1 MEAAGLSH
9 EERAAVLDL
18 LSQIRSRLITPDRVR
33 KFDEEETFPEDIIR
47 HLLGPEIGL
56 QLLFIPREY
65 GGLGGSARDLALV
78 SEELG
83 KICLGISTG
92 FLAVHLG
99 TEPILI
105 AGTEAQKRRWLAK
118 VVEEGAIVAFAVTE
132 PEAGSNLANLKTF
145 ATPVTDEEGRVSG
158 YRITGTKQFISN
170 GGYADFLTVLAQTP
184 DGPAFFIVEK
194 GTKGFAAGRPE
205 QKHGIRASNTAPLTF
220 DDVYVPADHLV
231 GDTPGRGLEQANQV
245 FAFTRLMVGAFALG
259 AGISAL
265 QKAAA
270 YAKDRI
276 QFGSPLIE
284 KQGYTHKLLV
294 PFLIDLEASR
304 AYIEQTADR
313 FDAGE
318 EQLEA
323 ESAIAKLFAT
333 ETSNACAEAA
343 IQALGGYGYIR
354 EYEVEKIKRDVRITT
369 IYEGTS
375 EIQQLIISTHR
386 WRTTAQ
392 SKGGFYFSLA
402 EQLDAAHAQ
411 NHDLKADVAASIIRL
426 LGGLFLAV
434 HETKLTRQ
442 QHLMFQLAN
451 LAACAETT
459 AALVLRAA
467 ATSDN
472 PHAEYLA
479 LCARASAARTAQKA
493 CAIAAEVL
501 HGSGRWSL
509 SEAEEII
516 ATSGFDLG
524 VSQAG
529 LLSDLDALRSYL

>member
-1 MEAAGLSH
+1 MEPAGLSH
-9 EERAAVLDL
+9 DERVAVLDL
-18 LSQIRSRLITPDRVR
+18 LSQIRSRLITPDLVR

-47 HLLGPEIGL
+47 ALLGPEIGL

-65 GGLGGSARDLALV
+65 GGLGGGARDLALV

-99 TEPILI
+99 TEPILV
-105 AGTEAQKRRWLAK
+105 AGTEEQKRKWLSK

-145 ATPVTDEEGRVSG
+145 ATPVADANGQISG

-170 GGYADFLTVLAQTP
+170 GGYADFVTVLAQTP
-184 DGPAFFIVEK
+184 DGPAFFVVEK
-194 GTKGFAAGRPE
+194 GAKGFVAGKPE
-205 QKHGIRASNTAPLTF
+205 QKHGIRASNTAPLSL
-220 DDVYVPADHLV
+220 DDVFVPADHLV
-231 GDTPGRGLEQANQV
+231 GEKPGRGLEQANQV

-259 AGISAL
+259 AGVSAL
-265 QKAAA
+265 QKACA
-270 YAKDRI
+270 YSKNRV
-276 QFGSPLIE
+276 QFGTPLVE

-294 PFLIDLEASR
+294 PFLVDLEASR
-304 AYIEQTADR
+304 AYIEHVAAR

-318 EQLEA
+318 QGLDA

-333 ETSNACAEAA
+333 ETSNACAESA

-386 WRTTAQ
+386 WRSAAQ
-392 SKGGFYFSLA
+392 SKGGFYGAMA
-402 EQLDAAHAQ
+402 ERLDTIHER
-411 NHDLKADVAASIIRL
+411 NTNLKADVAASVIRL
-426 LGGLFLAV
+426 LNALFLAL

-442 QHLMFQLAN
+442 QHLMFQLAL
-451 LAACAETT
+451 LAASAETT
-459 AALVLRAA
+459 AALIQKAA
-467 ATSDN
+467 DASDS
-472 PHAEYLA
+472 AQVDYLA
-479 LCARASAARTAQKA
+479 LCARTSVARTAQKA
-493 CAIAAEVL
+493 CAIAAEIL
-501 HGSGRWSL
+501 HGSGRFTPSQ
-509 SEAEEII
+509 AQEIMQ
-516 ATSGFDLG
+516 ASGFDLPA
-524 VSQAG
+524 SQEG
-529 LLSDLDALRSYL
+529 LLADLDALRAYL